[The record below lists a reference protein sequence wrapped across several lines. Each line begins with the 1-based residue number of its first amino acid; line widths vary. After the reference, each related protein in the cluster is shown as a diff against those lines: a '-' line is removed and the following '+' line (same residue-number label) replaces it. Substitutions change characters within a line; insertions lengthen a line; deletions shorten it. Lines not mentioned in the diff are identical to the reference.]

1 MKISVI
7 VPSLNPDDKLVAVV
21 NGLIKEGFEDIIVVN
36 DGSNEE
42 HMQPFIEVAKHP
54 EVVVLTH
61 EVNRGKGRALK
72 TAYEYCMSDR
82 PDIQGVITV
91 DGDNQ
96 HLPKDIKACCEAM
109 AQHKD
114 KVILGCRNFS
124 KENVPPKSKIGNN
137 ITGFVFRVLC
147 RIKISDTQT
156 GLRAIPVQYLP
167 MMLDIAGERF
177 EYETRVLLECKKQH
191 IEFHEVE
198 IDTVYIEENAS
209 THFHPFRD
217 SFKIYMVI
225 IRYLMGNMFSFFK
238 YMISSILSFVIDN
251 GLFRLMEFVMGE
263 DSDRGTK
270 VVVATVV
277 SRVVSSIFNFIV
289 NRKAVFKSDAPL
301 GGTIVKYYV
310 LCVCQ
315 MAASAGLVY
324 LVSHLTNANDWFTS
338 LIKIIVDMCLFIL
351 SYQIQRRWVFAVK
364 DKVNK
369 EVGEKED

>member
-7 VPSLNPDDKLVAVV
+7 VPSLNPDEKLIEVV
-21 NGLIKEGFEDIIVVN
+21 DGLIKEGFDDIIVVN

-42 HMQPFIEVAKHP
+42 HMKPFIEVGKHP
-54 EVVVLTH
+54 QVTVLTH
-61 EVNRGKGRALK
+61 DVNRGKGRALK
-72 TAYEYCMSDR
+72 TAYEFCMENR

-96 HLPKDIKACCEAM
+96 HIPKDIRACCQAM
-109 AQHKD
+109 IEHKD

-124 KENVPPKSKIGNN
+124 KENVPPKSKFGNN
-137 ITGFVFRVLC
+137 ITGFVFRVMC

-177 EYETRVLLECKKQH
+177 EYETRVLLECKRQH
-191 IEFHEVE
+191 IQFQEVE

-225 IRYLMGNMFSFFK
+225 LRYLMGNLVSFFK
-238 YMISSILSFVIDN
+238 YMISSILSFLIDN
-251 GLFRLMEFVMGE
+251 GLFRLMEFMMGE
-263 DSDRGTK
+263 DSNLGVK

-277 SRVVSSIFNFIV
+277 SRVVSSIFNFVV

-301 GGTIVKYYV
+301 GRTIIKYYA
-310 LCVCQ
+310 LCLCQ
-315 MAASAGLVY
+315 MGASAGLVY
-324 LVSHLTNANDWFTS
+324 LLAYITKANDWFTS

-351 SYQIQRRWVFAVK
+351 SYQIQRKWVFAVK
-364 DKVNK
+364 
-369 EVGEKED
+369 EKEDCDNE

>member
-7 VPSLNPDDKLVAVV
+7 VPSLNPDEKLVAVV
-21 NGLIKEGFEDIIVVN
+21 EGLIKEGFDDIIVVN

-42 HMQPFIEVAKHP
+42 HMQPFIEVAKHS

-82 PDIQGVITV
+82 TDIQGVITV

-96 HLPKDIKACCEAM
+96 HLPKDIKACCDAM
-109 AQHKD
+109 TKNKD

-137 ITGFVFRVLC
+137 ITGFVFRFMC
-147 RIKISDTQT
+147 RIRISDTQT

-167 MMLDIAGERF
+167 MMLAIAGERF
-177 EYETRVLLECKKQH
+177 EYETRVLLECKRQH
-191 IEFHEVE
+191 IEFYEVE

-217 SFKIYMVI
+217 SFKIYGVI
-225 IRYLMGNMFSFFK
+225 IRYLMGNLFSFFK

-251 GLFRLMEFVMGE
+251 GLFRIMEFVMGE

-270 VVVATVV
+270 VIVATVV
-277 SRVVSSIFNFIV
+277 SRVVSSIFNFVV

-301 GGTIVKYYV
+301 AGTIIKYYV
-310 LCVCQ
+310 LCICQ
-315 MAASAGLVY
+315 MAASMGLVY
-324 LVSHLTNANDWFTS
+324 LFAHLTNANDWITS
-338 LIKIIVDMCLFIL
+338 LIKVIVDMCLFIL

-364 DKVNK
+364 EK
-369 EVGEKED
+369 EVSR

>member
-7 VPSLNPDDKLVAVV
+7 VPSLNPDEKLVEVV
-21 NGLIKEGFEDIIVVN
+21 NGLIKEGFDDIIVVN

-42 HMQPFIEVAKHP
+42 HMQPFIEVDKHP
-54 EVVVLTH
+54 QVTLLTH
-61 EVNRGKGRALK
+61 GVNRGKGRALK
-72 TAYEYCMSDR
+72 TAYEYCMANR

-96 HLPKDIKACCEAM
+96 HIPKDIRACCQAM
-109 AQHKD
+109 TEHKD

-137 ITGFVFRVLC
+137 ITKFVFRVMC

-167 MMLDIAGERF
+167 MMIDIAGDRF
-177 EYETRVLLECKKQH
+177 EYETRVLLECKRQH
-191 IEFHEVE
+191 IEFYEVE

-217 SFKIYMVI
+217 SFKIYGVI
-225 IRYLMGNMFSFFK
+225 FRYIMGNLVSFFK
-238 YMISSILSFVIDN
+238 YMISSILSFLIDN

-263 DSDRGTK
+263 DSGLGKK
-270 VVVATVV
+270 VIVATVV
-277 SRVVSSIFNFIV
+277 SRVVSSLFNFII

-301 GGTIVKYYV
+301 GTTIVKYYA
-310 LCVCQ
+310 LCLVQ
-315 MAASAGLVY
+315 MGASMGLVWLFAY
-324 LVSHLTNANDWFTS
+324 LTKANDWFTS
-338 LIKIIVDMCLFIL
+338 LIKIVVDMCLFIL

-364 DKVNK
+364 
-369 EVGEKED
+369 EKESK